1 VSDAREA
8 ELESLRLR
16 LSETEAALH
25 ALSCGEI
32 DAVATAGGATPLL
45 LVAAQT
51 KLLESESLLRAIFQG
66 ASDAILL
73 FDDVG
78 RILDANV
85 AACELCGRTRESLV
99 GGTVG
104 IIDWDAAWKQL
115 LALGH
120 LRAEMRL
127 ARPDG
132 DVRGVDL
139 SATSHIVPGRHLA
152 IIRDVTER
160 MRASEERSHLAAI
173 VESSDEAIISA
184 DTAGLIT
191 SWNRSAEHLF
201 QWSAAEAI
209 GKPLTLLV
217 PPERLAETLPRLERV
232 KRGEVVRNIETKHV
246 RKDGSVVETLVTSSP
261 IFDARRQ
268 VVGTARVVRDLT
280 ERRRT
285 EAQLRQVEA
294 QLQQSRKMEA
304 IGVVA
309 GGVAHDFNNILS
321 VILSCA
327 SMVLDEPLPEQV
339 RSDVIEIARAG
350 ERAADLTR
358 QLLAFSRRQV
368 LEPRVLDLGLAVLA
382 MDKMLRRLLGAEIE
396 LSLVTGSA
404 SCRTRADPSQIDQI
418 IMNLAVNAKDAMPG
432 GGKLIIEVAP
442 VEFDAEYAASHGEV
456 TPGFYVMLAVT
467 DTGTGMDDATR
478 ARIFEPFFT
487 TKEVGKGTGLGL
499 STVFGIVQQSRGHI
513 WVYSELGRGT
523 TFKVYFPC
531 VEEPVEALSISPPP
545 PTTLR
550 GSETILLVDD
560 DESVRATIR
569 AVLQRNGY
577 HVLDAAGPGE
587 ALLISDQQTSTID
600 LLLTDVAM
608 PRMSGPD
615 LASRLQQQRREI
627 KVLYLSGYTENAV
640 IRQGVLDGGLA
651 FLQKPV
657 VPGTLL
663 RRVRE
668 VIDQSGRP
676 RVSVHPDAAST
687 T

>member
-1 VSDAREA
+1 
-8 ELESLRLR
+8 
-16 LSETEAALH
+16 
-25 ALSCGEI
+25 
-32 DAVATAGGATPLL
+32 
-45 LVAAQT
+45 
-51 KLLESESLLRAIFQG
+51 
-66 ASDAILL
+66 
-73 FDDVG
+73 
-78 RILDANV
+78 
-85 AACELCGRTRESLV
+85 
-99 GGTVG
+99 
-104 IIDWDAAWKQL
+104 
-115 LALGH
+115 
-120 LRAEMRL
+120 
-127 ARPDG
+127 
-132 DVRGVDL
+132 
-139 SATSHIVPGRHLA
+139 
-152 IIRDVTER
+152 
-160 MRASEERSHLAAI
+160 
-173 VESSDEAIISA
+173 
-184 DTAGLIT
+184 
-191 SWNRSAEHLF
+191 
-201 QWSAAEAI
+201 
-209 GKPLTLLV
+209 
-217 PPERLAETLPRLERV
+217 V